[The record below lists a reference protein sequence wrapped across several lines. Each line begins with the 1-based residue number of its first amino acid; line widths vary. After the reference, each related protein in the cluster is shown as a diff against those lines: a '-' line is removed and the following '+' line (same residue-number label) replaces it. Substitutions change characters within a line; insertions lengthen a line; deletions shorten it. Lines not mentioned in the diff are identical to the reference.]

1 MLTMNQALF
10 KDLKVLIYPDNN
22 PTNYLC
28 FIGGETEAQRNE
40 NFPKVIWS
48 GRGRARMKHKRL

>member
-10 KDLKVLIYPDNN
+10 KDLKVLLYPDNN

-28 FIGGETEAQRNE
+28 FIGGETEAQRINPLFSVTQGWQITQPITQE
-40 NFPKVIWS
+40 
-48 GRGRARMKHKRL
+48 